1 MPLLAHRCRAAGALL
16 GCARRQGEP
25 ALSGRGCICLLIS
38 IKFALQ
44 HSQQNAALH
53 MPAQGRQTNVP
64 ALPHLPQVDSLHA
77 QVVGKLPPWLHGSF
91 YRNGPGAPPQQN
103 SRCCNKLAGSRGAL
117 PQSKAHPPLT
127 LPSLPAC
134 LQASLE
140 AHTQCLMAAPCW
152 SASGA
157 QTGIFALPAAPAGV
171 Y

>member
-1 MPLLAHRCRAAGALL
+1 
-16 GCARRQGEP
+16 
-25 ALSGRGCICLLIS
+25 
-38 IKFALQ
+38 
-44 HSQQNAALH
+44 
-53 MPAQGRQTNVP
+53 MPAQGRQTDVP
-64 ALPHLPQVDSLHA
+64 ALPPLPQVDSLHA
-77 QVVGKLPPWLHGSF
+77 RVVGKLPPWLHGSF

-157 QTGIFALPAAPAGV
+157 QTGILALPAAAEAGV
-171 Y
+171 H